1 MCLKTEWLF
10 YLHFLFYYTIQ
21 ESSLDIHLVYLPLRH
36 CSQSKDCSDGSVSG
50 YRCKGLF
57 IVYSLFLR
65 ESLSHKSCLIL
76 FNATVCSMLD
86 LIVPLEVIT
95 NFPSRLGTATQTSFF
110 IIDGSWHSVSSSQI
124 LGTSISSIDIFI
136 AGTNVVVLL

>member
-1 MCLKTEWLF
+1 
-10 YLHFLFYYTIQ
+10 
-21 ESSLDIHLVYLPLRH
+21 
-36 CSQSKDCSDGSVSG
+36 
-50 YRCKGLF
+50 
-57 IVYSLFLR
+57 
-65 ESLSHKSCLIL
+65 
-76 FNATVCSMLD
+76 MLD

-110 IIDGSWHSVSSSQI
+110 MIDGSWHSISSSQI